1 MVLSPNLRCVA
12 SNPIFRQQTECTA
25 NVLWPETS
33 LRYQV
38 ASQHPAELTGRPK
51 HLGNLCS
58 EGLHYVT
65 GNQCGSVLKNYIKKK
80 KKLLGVGKKAQLGL
94 KGFLAGKILLNLP
107 EVN

>member
-1 MVLSPNLRCVA
+1 M
-12 SNPIFRQQTECTA
+12 
-25 NVLWPETS
+25 
-33 LRYQV
+33 

-80 KKLLGVGKKAQLGL
+80 TVGGGQKSTARIKRIPGRQDFTQFA
-94 KGFLAGKILLNLP
+94 
-107 EVN
+107 